1 MLAQYLVRLICFQ
14 SIILL
19 DELLHPLL
27 ALFVFLVS
35 KSICNTPYDI
45 QFLLDFVLTEM
56 ILLDADARRTPP
68 PSPLPRHTCIKKHP
82 LSGIPYQLAILSTT
96 AAFNCMLC
104 PSPIFRGVTCSRYE
118 LCQIPNLDTLLSS
131 LKNRFFHV
139 TAPLVLTSHVKC
151 SICVVCSIG
160 FLIFK

>member
-82 LSGIPYQLAILSTT
+82 LWHSLPIGDTVDHRRLQLHALPVTDIQRRH
-96 AAFNCMLC
+96 MLKVRVV
-104 PSPIFRGVTCSRYE
+104 PNPQSRY
-118 LCQIPNLDTLLSS
+118 SS
-131 LKNRFFHV
+131 LQSEK
-139 TAPLVLTSHVKC
+139 
-151 SICVVCSIG
+151 
-160 FLIFK
+160 